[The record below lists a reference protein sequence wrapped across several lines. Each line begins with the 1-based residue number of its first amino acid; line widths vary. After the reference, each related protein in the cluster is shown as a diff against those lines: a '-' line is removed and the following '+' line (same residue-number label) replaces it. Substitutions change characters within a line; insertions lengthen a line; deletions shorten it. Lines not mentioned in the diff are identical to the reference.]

1 MKALPA
7 DAFRGQFDSDGIAV
21 EFGRQRPGAGPGA
34 PGGSGAAI
42 TLTERIVMP
51 PATAK
56 RLVLALAEAL
66 RPYPAEALAAE
77 RDQRGEVP
85 RNAPPD
91 AAGEKGALLLRLVG
105 ELGAPCQHERSF
117 RLSEGELLANRFL
130 LSLNAGDIPASAP
143 ERVLAICDALGMP
156 PDLRRAAAE
165 DYGHAACVHF
175 GFEGGENGAVAK
187 LYFERAIA
195 PEETAA
201 AHARAQPVLLHRAF
215 KWDVGGAPGATAVVT
230 EYRWHPLLDPDEIG
244 VRLAGLYGDAGPS
257 LAIARGVLELAAARA
272 PDAHFQYLEVEE
284 ANARRSFD
292 LNLYDAKLQVSDAQ
306 PLLDAMRERCKV
318 RPGRFQALYD
328 QIKTR
333 PLGHIAGGIHRD
345 HREFF
350 NVYYGVTGFPLFS
363 QRFG

>member
-7 DAFRGQFDSDGIAV
+7 DAFRGQFDSDGIAI
-21 EFGRQRPGAGPGA
+21 EFGRHSPGPGGPEGRPG
-34 PGGSGAAI
+34 AI
-42 TLTERIVMP
+42 TLTERITMP

-56 RLVLALAEAL
+56 RLLLVLAEAL
-66 RPYPAEALAAE
+66 RPYPAEALSGE

-91 AAGEKGALLLRLVG
+91 AAGEQGALLLRLVG
-105 ELGAPCQHERSF
+105 ELGIPCQHERSF
-117 RLSEGELLANRFL
+117 RLTEGELLANRFL
-130 LSLNAGDIPASAP
+130 LSLNASDIPANAT
-143 ERVLAICDALGMP
+143 ERVFAICDALHMP
-156 PDLRRAAAE
+156 QDLRRMAE
-165 DYGHAACVHF
+165 KDYDHAACVHF
-175 GFEGGENGAVAK
+175 GFEGGESGAVAK

-195 PEETAA
+195 PEAALKAHGSAA
-201 AHARAQPVLLHRAF
+201 ALLLHRAF
-215 KWDVGGAPGATAVVT
+215 KWDVDSTAGGTCVVT
-230 EYRWHPLLDPDEIG
+230 EYNWHPLLGTGEIAA
-244 VRLAGLYGDAGPS
+244 RLGRLYGDASPS
-257 LAIARGVLELAAARA
+257 LAIVRGVLELAASRA
-272 PDAHFQYLEVEE
+272 PDAHFQFLEVEE
-284 ANARRSFD
+284 ENGRRSFD
-292 LNLYDAKLQVSDAQ
+292 LNVYDAKLRVSDAQ
-306 PLLDAMRERCKV
+306 PLLDAMRERCEV